1 MMTSYEK
8 PRGSRKLSRREFL
21 GLGAAGTSL
30 VLMGVG
36 CGTVSKQAQ
45 QGGGSQQKGQ
55 QQVAKGKKADLAL
68 VMINLQAAFFNQLA
82 EGATKAAKDAGASL
96 SVFNANDDPTE
107 QNSAIEDYVQQK
119 VDGILFDAI
128 DVNGI
133 KPAIQKA
140 ADAGIP
146 LVAVDAIVDSPAVD
160 VQVGVD
166 NGKAGA
172 QMGEFFDRWASQK
185 GIESAKIGV
194 VGALNSFIQIQRQD
208 GFTKT
213 VKEAGHQII
222 QVVDGQN
229 IQEKAQSAAEN
240 LFTANPD
247 MDVVYATG
255 EPALIGAVAAAR
267 SQNAT
272 NRVSLFGWDLSPS
285 AIQGIDDG
293 FVVAVVQQHPYTE
306 GVKGVESLMNLK
318 NGKTVPDNI
327 DVPVSIVTKDS
338 VDQYRKVYG

>member
-1 MMTSYEK
+1 MNPERK
-8 PRGSRKLSRREFL
+8 PRSRGLTRREFL
-21 GLGAAGTSL
+21 EFGAAGTGL
-30 VLMGVG
+30 ALLGVG

-45 QGGGSQQKGQ
+45 QESGSQQKGQ
-55 QQVAKGKKADLAL
+55 EQVATGNKADFAL
-68 VMINLQAAFFNQLA
+68 VTINLQAAFFNQMVD
-82 EGATKAAKDAGASL
+82 GATKAAKDAGTSL

-119 VDGILFDAI
+119 VDGIMFDAI

-140 ADAGIP
+140 ANASIP
-146 LVAVDAIVDSPAVD
+146 VVAVDAIVKSPAVD
-160 VQVGVD
+160 VQIGVD

-172 QMGEFFDRWASQK
+172 QMGEFFDRWTSQNDMQ
-185 GIESAKIGV
+185 SAKVGV

-208 GFTKT
+208 GFTNT
-213 VKEAGHQII
+213 VKDAGHQIV

-247 MDVVYATG
+247 MDTVYATG

-267 SQNAT
+267 SQGAT
-272 NRVSLFGWDLSPS
+272 DRVKLFGWDLSPS

-293 FVVAVVQQHPYTE
+293 FVVGVVQQHPYTE
-306 GVKGVESLMNLK
+306 GVKGVESLMSLK
-318 NGKTVPDNI
+318 GGKTVPDNI
-327 DVPVSIVTKDS
+327 DVPVTIVTKDN
-338 VDQYRKVYG
+338 VDKYRKVYG